1 MRAIAEPRF
10 RPLPR
15 IRVLLVLAPL
25 LSLLLPAVAA
35 AEWGNES
42 WGQMVW
48 GGSTLAN
55 IPSVPPAG
63 VAALAGLLL
72 VLAYWILTSRRMR
85 AKNPSLH
92 S

>member
-1 MRAIAEPRF
+1 
-10 RPLPR
+10 
-15 IRVLLVLAPL
+15 
-25 LSLLLPAVAA
+25 
-35 AEWGNES
+35 
-42 WGQMVW
+42 MVW
-48 GGSTLAN
+48 GGSPLAN

-72 VLAYWILTSRRMR
+72 LLAYWILASRRMR